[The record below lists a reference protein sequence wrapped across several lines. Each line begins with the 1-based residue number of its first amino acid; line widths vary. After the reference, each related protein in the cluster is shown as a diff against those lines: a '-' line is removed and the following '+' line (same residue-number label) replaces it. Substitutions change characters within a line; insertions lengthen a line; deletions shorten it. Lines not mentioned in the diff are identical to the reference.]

1 MTKNPAQHLALLFAR
16 RERAFGTWLKANAR
30 LSLALNRLE
39 QYCTAKREAL
49 VAQGISPRQL
59 GEFRRWNGGASKP
72 TDCRTITRYVRCR
85 MVIHTIDEKWD
96 PQITATQV
104 EVDQA
109 RADLAAATIE
119 LLAVMPV
126 ALAGELTGL
135 STRRLCAIARA
146 CQNNFCPPTRGRS
159 NATDDFPT

>member
-1 MTKNPAQHLALLFAR
+1 MTKNPAQDLALLFAR
-16 RERAFGTWLKANAR
+16 RERAFGAWLKANAR

-39 QYCTAKREAL
+39 QHCTAKREAL

-59 GEFRRWNGGASKP
+59 GECRHWDGGASKP
-72 TDCRTITRYVRCR
+72 IDCRTITRYVRRR
-85 MVIHTIDEKWD
+85 MVIHTIDQKWD

-146 CQNNFCPPTRGRS
+146 HQNNFCPPTRGRS

>member
-39 QYCTAKREAL
+39 QHCTAKREAL
-49 VAQGISPRQL
+49 VAQGISERQL
-59 GEFRRWNGGASKP
+59 GEFRRWDGGASEP
-72 TDCRTITRYVRCR
+72 IDSRTITRYVRCR

-96 PQITATQV
+96 PQIATAQL

-109 RADLAAATIE
+109 RAYLAVATIE

-135 STRRLCAIARA
+135 SPRRLCAIASA
-146 CQNNFCPPTRGRS
+146 YQNNLRVPIRRPST
-159 NATDDFPT
+159 AKWP

>member
-30 LSLALNRLE
+30 LSLALNHLE

-49 VAQGISPRQL
+49 VAQGISERQL
-59 GEFRRWNGGASKP
+59 GECRHWDGGTSKP
-72 TDCRTITRYVRCR
+72 IDCRTITRYVRCR
-85 MVIHTIDEKWD
+85 MAIHTIDQKWD
-96 PQITATQV
+96 PQIATAQL

-109 RADLAAATIE
+109 RAYLAVATIE

-126 ALAGELTGL
+126 ELASELTGI
-135 STRRLCAIARA
+135 SPRRLGAIARA
-146 CQNNFCPPTRGRS
+146 YQDKLCAPTKRAC
-159 NATDDFPT
+159 NAPEDFPT